1 MLRTARIIIL
11 SASHPL
17 PGLCPSSSK
26 SSLIKLPKHLIT
38 KTGNE
43 MKQALSEE
51 PLMTQV
57 SIWRQRQ
64 ITSRV
69 KCRESISF
77 ASDITLLTEDKA
89 NFNLNQLK
97 LN

>member
-11 SASHPL
+11 SGSHPL
-17 PGLCPSSSK
+17 PGLCLSSST
-26 SSLIKLPKHLIT
+26 STLIKLPEHLIT

-43 MKQALSEE
+43 MKQILSAE

-69 KCRESISF
+69 RWRESISS
-77 ASDITLLTEDKA
+77 ATDTTLLTEDKA
-89 NFNLNQLK
+89 TSNLSS
-97 LN
+97 